1 MRCMCNYALMTH
13 RPTRSGRSLTKCES
27 DCLCKHRAFGFFVCL
42 QYPFHTRTH
51 TCTLIPCVFRL
62 YVTSSSFPF
71 FHFFFGVPYVFLCFK
86 VFTSGWRA
94 QACKSRR
101 AGTSPPLW
109 LRARSRSNG
118 CIGVIGV
125 VIYSQKIRF
134 WCTHALYCVWC
145 IRECV
150 VGKSVSIYKY
160 TIPFF

>member
-1 MRCMCNYALMTH
+1 MQAPGIWFLCMLTI
-13 RPTRSGRSLTKCES
+13 SLSHPHAHMHADTL
-27 DCLCKHRAFGFFVCL
+27 CLSIVCDVV
-42 QYPFHTRTH
+42 
-51 TCTLIPCVFRL
+51 VFS
-62 YVTSSSFPF
+62 VFPF
-71 FHFFFGVPYVFLCFK
+71 FFFLVPYVFLCFK

-101 AGTSPPLW
+101 AGTSPSLW

-125 VIYSQKIRF
+125 VIYTQKIRF

-145 IRECV
+145 MRECV